1 MGEAMIYGGEPTQ
14 AIEKIKGAISRNPET
29 PYWYWW
35 NLGRAYYMAKQYK
48 NAVDAIAKISDP
60 PLDVLLITAASK
72 AQLGNL
78 EAAKSDMAH
87 SPSTI
92 PNGLSPSQP
101 NISTARTV
109 TASTGLR
116 ACVKRD

>member
-1 MGEAMIYGGEPTQ
+1 MAGNQSWRLT
-14 AIEKIKGAISRNPET
+14 KSKGRSAGTPET

-78 EAAKSDMAH
+78 EAAKSDMREFAKYDPEWSIAKSADYFYRKDSDRQH
-87 SPSTI
+87 
-92 PNGLSPSQP
+92 
-101 NISTARTV
+101 
-109 TASTGLR
+109 
-116 ACVKRD
+116 